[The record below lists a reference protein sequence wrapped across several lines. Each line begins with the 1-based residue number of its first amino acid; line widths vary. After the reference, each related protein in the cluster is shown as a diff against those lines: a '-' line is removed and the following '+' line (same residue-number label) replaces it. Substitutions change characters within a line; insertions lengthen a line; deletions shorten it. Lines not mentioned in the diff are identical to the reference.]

1 MLDAV
6 AVSTKLEPV
15 HTEVPVDAKTT
26 PGEDTVNVMVLEA
39 AIGDVKQVPPLM
51 LMLHLIVFPLV
62 SVVLV

>member
-6 AVSTKLEPV
+6 AVSTRLEPV

>member
-6 AVSTKLEPV
+6 AVSTRLEPV

-26 PGEDTVNVMVLEA
+26 LGEDTVNVMVLEA

>member
-6 AVSTKLEPV
+6 AVSTRLEPV

-39 AIGDVKQVPPLM
+39 AIGDVKQVPPVTK
-51 LMLHLIVFPLV
+51 MLHLIVFPLV
-62 SVVLV
+62 NVVLV